1 MKNQILGIIVSVLSG
16 VTLMAYGQASLP
28 YSNDFEGYSS
38 GSSITNDANWTA
50 SSAVVTVISNTT
62 YLNTV
67 AMNTP
72 YMGSPIEGGAHAQVL
87 SFDTGSSALT
97 NSYSDANAHV
107 IIDTMIQPALSPEL
121 IYSDAIT
128 QSQFSISFPTNGVAI
143 WHGMQ
148 STTTYGADYAAWFTM
163 NNSSTPVSNGLWVRL
178 TVAINYKASPNDGE
192 NFNAMFQVLLDGKPL
207 NSPEGHVIA
216 DMGSATGGSWMLTAR
231 QTPPTQI
238 SKLILNGTGMMDD
251 LTLTSSTS
259 DTPPPSSVTENHGI
273 PYNWL
278 TYMGVVTN
286 GSSSNSMAT
295 AAIDTADFDGDGMP
309 NWQEYFAGTEPT
321 NALSKLVIISQSVDA
336 TGKATIK
343 WLNAAHPLANYSIAM
358 ATNLDY
364 STTWQSISNNI
375 ASQAG
380 GTNTLTASGP
390 SNTPAFFRVLVPVIR

>member
-1 MKNQILGIIVSVLSG
+1 MKKKILGIMVSLIAG
-16 VTLMAYGQASLP
+16 VTFMAHGQATLP
-28 YSNDFEGYSS
+28 YSCDFEGYTA
-38 GSSITNDANWTA
+38 GSSVTNADWTA
-50 SSAVVTVISNTT
+50 SSAVTTVITNIT

-87 SFDTGSSALT
+87 SFDTGSSSLT

-107 IIDTMIQPALSPEL
+107 IIDTMIQPALAPEL

-128 QSQFSISFPTNGVAI
+128 QSQFSVSFLTNGVAI
-143 WHGMQ
+143 WHGIQ
-148 STTTYGADYAAWFTM
+148 TNLPPVFGADYAMWSVLNYSATAIQ
-163 NNSSTPVSNGLWVRL
+163 PGKWVRL
-178 TVAINYKASPNDGE
+178 TVALNYQALPGNPSDGS
-192 NFNAMFQVLLDGKPL
+192 NAMFQVKLDGQPL
-207 NSPEGHVIA
+207 TSALGH
-216 DMGSATGGSWMLTAR
+216 ATPNMQDATTGSWHLMAWKY
-231 QTPPTQI
+231 PPSNI
-238 SKLILNGTGMMDD
+238 SKTILSGTGLMDD
-251 LTLTSSTS
+251 LTLTASSDSPTYI
-259 DTPPPSSVTENHGI
+259 TQNHGI
-273 PYNWL
+273 PYNWF

-321 NALSKLVIISQSVDA
+321 NALSKLVIISQSVD
-336 TGKATIK
+336 TSGNATIK

-364 STTWQSISNNI
+364 STTWQAISNNI
-375 ASQAG
+375 ASEAG
-380 GTNTLTASGP
+380 GTNSLTASGP

>member
-1 MKNQILGIIVSVLSG
+1 MKNRLYTFMV
-16 VTLMAYGQASLP
+16 MAVAGLTSMAHGQAPLP
-28 YSNDFEGYSS
+28 YSNDFEGYTA
-38 GSSITNDANWTA
+38 GSSVTNVDNWTA
-50 SSAVVTVISNTT
+50 SSAVVAVITNIT

-87 SFDTGSSALT
+87 SFDTGSASLT

-107 IIDTMIQPALSPEL
+107 VIDTMIQPALAPEL

-128 QSQFSISFPTNGVAI
+128 QSQFSISFSTNGVHI

-148 STTTYGADYAAWFTM
+148 SGSTYGADYSAWFTM
-163 NNSSTPVSNGLWVRL
+163 NNSSTPVSSGKWARL
-178 TVAINYKASPNDGE
+178 TVAINYNASPNDGE

-207 NSPEGHVIA
+207 NSPEGHVTA
-216 DMGSATGGSWMLTAR
+216 DMGAATGGSWMLTAR
-231 QTPPTQI
+231 PTPPTQI
-238 SKLILNGTGMMDD
+238 SKMILSGTGMMDD
-251 LTLTSSTS
+251 LTLKTDSTV
-259 DTPPPSSVTENHGI
+259 PSSVTANHGI

-286 GSSSNSMAT
+286 GSSSNTLAA

-321 NALSKLVIISQSVDA
+321 NALSKLVIISQSVDVN
-336 TGKATIK
+336 GKATIK

>member
-1 MKNQILGIIVSVLSG
+1 
-16 VTLMAYGQASLP
+16 MAHGQASLP

-50 SSAVVTVISNTT
+50 SSAVTTVITNIT

-121 IYSDAIT
+121 SRSDAVT
-128 QSQFSISFPTNGVAI
+128 QSQFSVSFLTNGVAI
-143 WHGMQ
+143 WHGIQ
-148 STTTYGADYAAWFTM
+148 TNRLYGADYADWFTNM
-163 NNSSTPVSNGLWVRL
+163 NNSPTPVSNGKWVRL
-178 TVAINYKASPNDGE
+178 TVAINYNAYPDDGE
-192 NFNAMFQVLLDGKPL
+192 GGFNAMFQVLLDGKPL
-207 NSPEGHVIA
+207 TSAEGHVIA
-216 DMGSATGGSWMLTAR
+216 DMRSTTNGSWMLAAKPL
-231 QTPPTQI
+231 PPTQI
-238 SKLILNGTGMMDD
+238 SKMILSGTGMMDD
-251 LTLTSSTS
+251 LTLTASSDSPTYI
-259 DTPPPSSVTENHGI
+259 TQNHGI
-273 PYNWL
+273 PYNWF
-278 TYMGVVTN
+278 THMGVVTN
-286 GSSSNSMAT
+286 GSSSNTMAT

-321 NALSKLVIISQSVDA
+321 NALSKLVIISQSVD
-336 TGKATIK
+336 TSGKATIK

-358 ATNLDY
+358 ATNLEY

-375 ASQAG
+375 ASEAG
-380 GTNTLTASGP
+380 GTNSLTASGP

>member
-1 MKNQILGIIVSVLSG
+1 MKNRLFGIMVMTAVGL
-16 VTLMAYGQASLP
+16 TCMAYGQASLP
-28 YSNDFEGYSS
+28 YSNDFEGYSA
-38 GSSITNDANWTA
+38 GSSITNDSNWAA
-50 SSAVVTVISNTT
+50 SSAVVAIITNIT

-87 SFDTGSSALT
+87 GFDTGSSSLT

-128 QSQFSISFPTNGVAI
+128 QSQFSISFPTNGVAV

-148 STTTYGADYAAWFTM
+148 SGSTYGADYAAWFTLS
-163 NNSSTPVSNGLWVRL
+163 NSATPVPNGKWVRL
-178 TVAINYKASPNDGE
+178 TVAINYNASPNDGE

-207 NSPEGHVIA
+207 TSPEGHVIA
-216 DMGSATGGSWMLTAR
+216 NMGSATGGSWMLTAR

-238 SKLILNGTGMMDD
+238 SKMILSGTGMMDD
-251 LTLTSSTS
+251 LTLAAGTEVPAT
-259 DTPPPSSVTENHGI
+259 VTANHGI

-286 GSSSNSMAT
+286 GSSSNTMAA
-295 AAIDTADFDGDGMP
+295 AAIDSADFDGDGMP

-364 STTWQSISNNI
+364 STIWQAISNNI

>member
-1 MKNQILGIIVSVLSG
+1 MKNKILGVIVSVLSG
-16 VTLMAYGQASLP
+16 VTFMAHGQASLP
-28 YSNDFEGYSS
+28 YSNDFETNSL

-50 SSAVVTVISNTT
+50 SSEVVTVITNTTYTNTTYTNTT

-72 YMGSPIEGGAHAQVL
+72 YMGSPIDGGAHAQVL
-87 SFDTGSSALT
+87 SFDTGSSELT
-97 NSYSDANAHV
+97 NSYSDANTHV
-107 IIDTMIQPALSPEL
+107 VIDTMLQPALSPEL

-128 QSQFSISFPTNGVAI
+128 QSQFSVSFLTNGVAV

-148 STTTYGADYAAWFTM
+148 SGSTYGADYSAWFIM
-163 NNSSTPVSNGLWVRL
+163 NNSSTPVRNGKWVRL
-178 TVAINYKASPNDGE
+178 TVNIYYQGLPTDG
-192 NFNAMFQVLLDGKPL
+192 FGSYNAMFQVLVDGKPL

-231 QTPPTQI
+231 PTTPTQI
-238 SKLILNGTGMMDD
+238 SKLILSGTGMMDD
-251 LTLTSSTS
+251 LTLTTNS
-259 DTPPPSSVTENHGI
+259 DPPSSVTENHGI
-273 PYNWL
+273 PYNWF

-286 GSSSNSMAT
+286 GSSSNTMAT
-295 AAIDTADFDGDGMP
+295 AAIDTSDFDGDGMP

-364 STTWQSISNNI
+364 STTWQAISNNI
-375 ASQAG
+375 ASEAG
-380 GTNTLTASGP
+380 GTNSLTA
-390 SNTPAFFRVLVPVIR
+390 